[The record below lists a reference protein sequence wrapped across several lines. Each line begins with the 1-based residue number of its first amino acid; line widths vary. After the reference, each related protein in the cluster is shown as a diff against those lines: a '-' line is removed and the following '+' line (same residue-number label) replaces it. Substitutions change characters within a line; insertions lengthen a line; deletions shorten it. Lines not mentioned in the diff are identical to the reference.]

1 MKGAPERSGAFFY
14 AFGPCSA
21 ALLQEAAMGFAF
33 LQGRDRAAAA
43 AGAALFH
50 ALLGFA
56 LLIGLRGE
64 FANAP
69 AAESLKLI
77 TLEELPPPPPVV
89 SIPDKPTR
97 TEEGAAAPPSLKA
110 NPSPVVAP
118 KTPLPVEPVLPTVDK
133 ALPVPPGSDTSAG
146 VSSTEGVGSGTGGEG
161 MGSGSGGSGSGSGGG
176 GAREA
181 TRIAGA
187 LANRDY
193 PRSALRE
200 RAEGNVAVRY
210 TIRPDGRVEDCRIMR
225 SSGYKELD
233 ETTCRLI
240 EKRFRYRPALDRS
253 GRAVAATEYK
263 SYDWYLP
270 RGAF

>member
-1 MKGAPERSGAFFY
+1 
-14 AFGPCSA
+14 
-21 ALLQEAAMGFAF
+21 MGFAS
-33 LQGRDRAAAA
+33 LQGKDRAAAA

-50 ALLGFA
+50 ALLGIA

-118 KTPLPVEPVLPTVDK
+118 KTPLPAKPVLPTVEK
-133 ALPVPPGSDTSAG
+133 ALPVPPGSDASVG
-146 VSSTEGVGSGTGGEG
+146 VSIIEGVGSGTGGEG

-210 TIRPDGRVEDCRIMR
+210 TVRPDGRVEDCRIMR
-225 SSGYKELD
+225 SSGHKELD
-233 ETTCRLI
+233 ETTCELI
-240 EKRFRYRPALDRS
+240 ERRFRYDPARDADGRPVPETVSRTFDWLLPYSDAGRPPS
-253 GRAVAATEYK
+253 G
-263 SYDWYLP
+263 
-270 RGAF
+270 